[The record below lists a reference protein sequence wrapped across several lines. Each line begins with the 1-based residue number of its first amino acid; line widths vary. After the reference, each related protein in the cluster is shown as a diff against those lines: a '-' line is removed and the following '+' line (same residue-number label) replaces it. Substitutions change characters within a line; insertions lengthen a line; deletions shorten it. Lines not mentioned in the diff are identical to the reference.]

1 MALSFR
7 FVTFLSDYG
16 LEDEFVGVCRG
27 VIKRF
32 APEVEILDIAHGI
45 PPQDIAAGAT
55 VLAQAVRYMP
65 PAVHLAVVD
74 PGVGTKRRAVVVGTA
89 TGPPLIG
96 PDNGLLWLAAEALGG
111 ATQAFEISNRSLYLD
126 PPSQTFNGR
135 DIFSPIAA
143 RLALGMPPEEVG
155 AAVDVASLTQLRLP
169 EPQVDDDHIHAR
181 IAQADHFG
189 NLQLNV
195 HRQELEGIG
204 VLLGDAVEVRVGGR
218 SFNASYGSAF
228 SEVPIGTLVLLEDS
242 YRWITLAMNQG
253 SARASLEAR
262 RGDPVILARKHQI
275 APLIAR

>member
-45 PPQDIAAGAT
+45 PPQDIQAGAT

-74 PGVGTKRRAVVVGTA
+74 PGVGTKRRAVVIGTA

-96 PDNGLLWLAAEALGG
+96 PDNGVLWLAAEALGG
-111 ATQAFEISNRSLYLD
+111 ADQAFEITNRALYLD
-126 PPSQTFNGR
+126 APSATFHGR
-135 DIFSPIAA
+135 DIFAPIAA

-155 AAVDVASLTQLRLP
+155 PQVELASLIRLILP
-169 EPQVDDDHIHAR
+169 SAQIDDDHIHAR

-189 NLQLNV
+189 NLQLNL
-195 HRQELEGIG
+195 HREELEGIG
-204 VLLGDAVEVRVGGR
+204 VLLGDAVEIRVGGR
-218 SFNASYGSAF
+218 SFSASYGSAF
-228 SEVPIGTLVLLEDS
+228 SEVGVGRLVLLEDA
-242 YRWITLAMNQG
+242 YRSITLAINQG
-253 SARASLEAR
+253 NARDTLEAR
-262 RGDPVILARKHQI
+262 RGDPVILARVQRV
-275 APLIAR
+275 AR